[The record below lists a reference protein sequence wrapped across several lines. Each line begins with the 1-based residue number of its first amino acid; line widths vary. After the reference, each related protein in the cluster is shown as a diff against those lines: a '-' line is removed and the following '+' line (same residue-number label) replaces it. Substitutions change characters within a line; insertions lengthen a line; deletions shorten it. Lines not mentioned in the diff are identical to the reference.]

1 MPIKHAYIIWSCG
14 QENIALYWLLVILQK
29 TAEWRMAI
37 TIPAKQCYTVY
48 VYIYAQQN
56 PLLKKTKKKNYK

>member
-1 MPIKHAYIIWSCG
+1 
-14 QENIALYWLLVILQK
+14 
-29 TAEWRMAI
+29 MAI

-56 PLLKKTKKKNYK
+56 PLKKKKL